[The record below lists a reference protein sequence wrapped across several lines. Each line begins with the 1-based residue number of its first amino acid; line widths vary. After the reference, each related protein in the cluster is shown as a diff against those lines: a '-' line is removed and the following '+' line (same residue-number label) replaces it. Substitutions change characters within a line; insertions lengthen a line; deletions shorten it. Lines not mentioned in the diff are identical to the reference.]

1 MHTFVRVCASMCV
14 HVYVRACMHVCV
26 FVRVYVRACV
36 CVCVCACMRACKC
49 VCVRTHMHVCYLCTE
64 NMASVCNVTSMF
76 RRPTTQGLPTVIGET
91 WCVI

>member
-1 MHTFVRVCASMCV
+1 MIIHAYVCACMCV
-14 HVYVRACMHVCV
+14 HMYVRACMHVCV
-26 FVRVYVRACV
+26 FVCAWVCV
-36 CVCVCACMRACKC
+36 TVCVCACMRVCKR

-64 NMASVCNVTSMF
+64 NLASVCNVTSMI